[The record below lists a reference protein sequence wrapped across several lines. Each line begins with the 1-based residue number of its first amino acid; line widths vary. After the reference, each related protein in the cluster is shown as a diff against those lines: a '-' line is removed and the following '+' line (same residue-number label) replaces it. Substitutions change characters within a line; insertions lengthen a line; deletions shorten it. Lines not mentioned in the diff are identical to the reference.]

1 MAVSENLKTAVD
13 TKNLDD
19 VRGSLWSCIIVDLNM
34 TGKFKESFDYVLS
47 HGISESEL
55 FVEDDGKEF
64 ETEPTRENFN
74 NLSGLFSVNFSKKK
88 YEALKK
94 IGETLNPPKINSA
107 SRETSPLLGRH
118 CQSEQKTLNRQ
129 CDEQD
134 SGLCGRSGSRGS
146 RRSGIRQSHFRFS
159 SSDFRRSRSRSS
171 RRIYCR
177 GRTFLKGLKAVQKE
191 KH

>member
-19 VRGSLWSCIIVDLNM
+19 VRGSLWSCIIVDFNM

-64 ETEPTRENFN
+64 ETEPTRENFD

-94 IGETLNPPKINSA
+94 IGETLDPPKINSA
-107 SRETSPLLGRH
+107 SREQRSP
-118 CQSEQKTLNRQ
+118 S
-129 CDEQD
+129 
-134 SGLCGRSGSRGS
+134 SGSAASQS
-146 RRSGIRQSHFRFS
+146 RRRSTGSATNKTAVCAGGAAAGAVAGAVFGKVIFDSAAAIFGGVAVGAVAGFIAGVALS
-159 SSDFRRSRSRSS
+159 SKD
-171 RRIYCR
+171 
-177 GRTFLKGLKAVQKE
+177 
-191 KH
+191 

>member
-107 SRETSPLLGRH
+107 SRETSPSSGGTAS
-118 CQSEQKTLNRQ
+118 QNR
-129 CDEQD
+129 
-134 SGLCGRSGSRGS
+134 
-146 RRSGIRQSHFRFS
+146 RRSTGSATNKTAVCAGGAAAGAVAGAVFGKVIFGSAAAIFGGVAVGAVAGFIAGVALS
-159 SSDFRRSRSRSS
+159 SKD
-171 RRIYCR
+171 
-177 GRTFLKGLKAVQKE
+177 
-191 KH
+191 